1 MSIAGTDTFAQPAPD
16 GSERRGDPLLAGVRR
31 LTLLADGAGHEEEIF
46 RGLARELLL
55 APGADEI
62 HVHRFVAAPAEDEPV
77 IVYLFEG
84 DGRLSYLSPRA
95 ERPAGIGWVA
105 NTGRPVLA
113 ADASELAASLPR
125 LAETGDATCALLV
138 PMRVGGQVESVIVL
152 VRRRGGAGHPG
163 QLDRSD
169 RPSQPG
175 QAGFQPGQ
183 TGFQPGLAG
192 SQSGRAGFQ
201 SGRAGSQPGQAGS
214 QPGRAGSYTED
225 AIELASTLVEQAGT
239 ALALVRARAE
249 AGTDP
254 VTGCMNHRAMRRRL
268 HEEIGRAMRTGGSL
282 SCLLIDLDNF
292 KLVNDQHGHPA
303 GDAVL
308 REVCHALVGEV
319 RAFDRV
325 ARYGGDEF
333 VVILPNADLDAA
345 TAAAGR
351 ILQRLAELPAR
362 ESVPAVGASIGAAQ
376 WASPMG
382 VDALLQACDTAL
394 LRSKREGKG
403 RVTRA
408 STLAR

>member
-1 MSIAGTDTFAQPAPD
+1 MPYIVGMDVVTGTDTSTSSAEL
-16 GSERRGDPLLAGVRR
+16 ERLLGGIRH
-31 LTLLADGAGHEEEIF
+31 LTALADGAGSADAIF
-46 RGLARELLL
+46 RALARELL
-55 APGADEI
+55 AVPGADEI
-62 HVHRFVAAPAEDEPV
+62 HVHHLAGAADEEVVA
-77 IVYLFEG
+77 VYMSGGL
-84 DGRLSYLSPRA
+84 GRVSYLEPHS
-95 ERPAGIGWVA
+95 ERPPGVSWVA
-105 NTGRPVLA
+105 GTGR
-113 ADASELAASLPR
+113 SFLAASADEFAASVPR
-125 LAETGDATCALLV
+125 LVATGSVSCALLV
-138 PMRVGGQVESVIVL
+138 PLSDRTEVEAVVVL
-152 VRRRGGAGHPG
+152 VRRQADVFTSGAV
-163 QLDRSD
+163 
-169 RPSQPG
+169 
-175 QAGFQPGQ
+175 
-183 TGFQPGLAG
+183 
-192 SQSGRAGFQ
+192 
-201 SGRAGSQPGQAGS
+201 
-214 QPGRAGSYTED
+214 
-225 AIELASTLVEQAGT
+225 ELAAALVEQAAT
-239 ALALVRARAE
+239 TLALVRARAE
-249 AGTDP
+249 AGTDA

-268 HEEIGRAMRTGGSL
+268 DEEIGRAMRTGGSL